1 MIPGPPGQNVVIF
14 VACIVW
20 QKHDM
25 ELLVKASNR
34 VNKHSS
40 TLLVNYHGYE
50 QNSSKFS
57 IFDTCQLFIQ
67 IDSNCTVF
75 IAIKRLH
82 ICYVSRASG
91 VSSSTSWSIS
101 RPISSVNTLSWAHPH
116 LNRGHES
123 CSRTS
128 MKTFPDWMNF
138 MSPLH
143 VNNGRLVWLAW
154 PGGPGNLF
162 CWSSPVLCSSW

>member
-1 MIPGPPGQNVVIF
+1 MYLHPPPKMIPGPPGQNVVFF

-67 IDSNCTVF
+67 IDSNCTSTVF
-75 IAIKRLH
+75 IAIKK
-82 ICYVSRASG
+82 ASYLLCFKG
-91 VSSSTSWSIS
+91 KWGEFLNIMKYFTTHFQCEHTFMWD
-101 RPISSVNTLSWAHPH
+101 PH
-116 LNRGHES
+116 LDRGHES
-123 CSRTS
+123 CSRIS

-143 VNNGRLVWLAW
+143 VNNGRLV
-154 PGGPGNLF
+154 
-162 CWSSPVLCSSW
+162 C